1 MGKLQYQDIAS
12 QPERHL
18 ALTSLTTDEFA
29 QLVPDFDRAFLAHME
44 HWCLDGSPRSGR
56 RYTTYKNC
64 PLPTAEQRLFFILMF
79 LKTNPLQ
86 ELHGAL
92 FDMPQGKTNMW
103 IHTLLPVLQ
112 ISFRSLGDA
121 PSRNLA
127 QLAQRLSGMELGSVD
142 PIPSS
147 DLTDAAPLFVT
158 MAANDAFHAPRTRMN
173 RSAVTAARRAITQ
186 SRTSS

>member
-18 ALTSLTTDEFA
+18 ALTSLTADEFA
-29 QLVPDFDRAFLAHME
+29 QLVPDFEQAFLAHME

-64 PLPTAEQRLFFILMF
+64 PLPTAQQRLFFILMF
-79 LKTNPLQ
+79 VKTNPLQ
-86 ELHGAL
+86 EVYGAM
-92 FDMPQGKTNMW
+92 FGMPQGKTNMW

-112 ISFRSLGDA
+112 ATFRTLGDA

-127 QLAQRLSGMELGSVD
+127 QLAQLLVGMPLGSAERAR
-142 PIPSS
+142 SEES
-147 DLTDAAPLFVT
+147 ATRPLFAT
-158 MAANDAFHAPRTRMN
+158 MAASDASHAPRSRMN
-173 RSAVTAARRAITQ
+173 RSAVTAARRATIR
-186 SRTSS
+186 SRISS